1 MDFIAQETEV
11 AQETVLSGK
20 FLPKPGL
27 GGVFISYVCFASLSY
42 VSFASLSYVSFALL
56 SYVCFASF
64 ENQPMLTHRL
74 EKTNEGSY

>member
-27 GGVFISYVCFASLSY
+27 GGVFISY

>member
-42 VSFASLSYVSFALL
+42 VSFALL